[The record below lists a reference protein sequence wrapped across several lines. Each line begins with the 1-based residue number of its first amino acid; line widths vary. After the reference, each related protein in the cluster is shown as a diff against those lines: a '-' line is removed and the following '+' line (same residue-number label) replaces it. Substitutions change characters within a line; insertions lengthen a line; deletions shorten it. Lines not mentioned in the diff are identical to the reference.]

1 MEATSY
7 QEKQAYPQ
15 GFLDS
20 CVVEKGFQVL
30 PVVFGPWLLVLVT
43 GWLESSESGKD

>member
-15 GFLDS
+15 GCLDS
-20 CVVEKGFQVL
+20 CMVEKGVQVL
-30 PVVFGPWLLVLVT
+30 PIVFGSWLLALVT
-43 GWLESSESGKD
+43 GWLEGSESGKD